1 MTTRTRSEI
10 VRDDYESV
18 IDSLPKN
25 PLNLLGHVAACLPC
39 TEDEDALIPLERKAE
54 FVDAE
59 CVMVESHMSTY
70 DAGGIGGLESFV
82 HCTENVSLELVEAS
96 ARRQSGVD
104 SNHRRSRI
112 SRMAICQLA
121 RT

>member
-1 MTTRTRSEI
+1 MSTKMISNPMTTRTRSEI

-39 TEDEDALIPLERKAE
+39 TEDEEALIPLERKAE

-70 DAGGIGGLESFV
+70 DAGGVGGLGRFV
-82 HCTENVSLELVEAS
+82 QCTEQGIFEVVEA
-96 ARRQSGVD
+96 AGTRQAG
-104 SNHRRSRI
+104 
-112 SRMAICQLA
+112 
-121 RT
+121 